1 MRPLFVGFLS
11 QYILHSALKF
21 KYMVLKCQKA

>member
-1 MRPLFVGFLS
+1 MRPLFVGFFP
-11 QYILHSALKF
+11 QYRVNSALKF